1 MTKHAASSAA
11 AVRAVALDPR
21 PFAGPRDGRDTR
33 TRVQLLYGG
42 GMAGHSAIDDLRAR
56 LQPLRGAAG
65 LRERTLSAIESAF
78 EDATVGRISTLERM
92 LASEVLRNSLPVP
105 TLALVRDVGG
115 VLVFHLA
122 ELGCELA
129 SARLAAELLS
139 MAAAQVR
146 AAQLDRAFLMIR
158 HALLR
163 AEDAQCPFR
172 EIPYVPGPSYPRL
185 ESFDVE
191 AAAWIKAWSVIGKAV
206 RMIEDEDDIL
216 RGGAGQQA
224 EPAPQNGDFDFGLPA
239 PPPEAA
245 PARTV
250 EAILSD
256 AKASREAPSLV
267 VVPSLDHLP
276 KPSSTGQQRRDTPRA
291 EFEVIAG
298 KALPLA
304 PPVDPQVLV
313 EDGVRRYPFARTVL
327 ETIAS
332 DLVGARHTWIQPTL
346 IASPPGLGK
355 TSLVSW
361 LGALLGLRTVI
372 YGAGGASD
380 ASFGGT
386 SRQWGTGRGCLPLQV
401 LLQAVSASALI
412 NLDELDK
419 ASLDRRNGALA
430 DVLLPFL
437 ERSTNA
443 RILDPYLETEVNLS
457 GVSYL
462 ATVNDLSR
470 VPSALRD
477 RFRVIEMPAPRADDL
492 PIIAAGMVEEMRQE
506 RGVDPA
512 WMPDLS
518 PDEIALI
525 PWEGGSLR
533 PLRRMIQAVLAS
545 RETFAPRH

>member
-1 MTKHAASSAA
+1 M
-11 AVRAVALDPR
+11 
-21 PFAGPRDGRDTR
+21 
-33 TRVQLLYGG
+33 
-42 GMAGHSAIDDLRAR
+42 
-56 LQPLRGAAG
+56 
-65 LRERTLSAIESAF
+65 
-78 EDATVGRISTLERM
+78 
-92 LASEVLRNSLPVP
+92 
-105 TLALVRDVGG
+105 
-115 VLVFHLA
+115 
-122 ELGCELA
+122 
-129 SARLAAELLS
+129 
-139 MAAAQVR
+139 
-146 AAQLDRAFLMIR
+146 
-158 HALLR
+158 
-163 AEDAQCPFR
+163 
-172 EIPYVPGPSYPRL
+172 
-185 ESFDVE
+185 
-191 AAAWIKAWSVIGKAV
+191 
-206 RMIEDEDDIL
+206 
-216 RGGAGQQA
+216 
-224 EPAPQNGDFDFGLPA
+224 
-239 PPPEAA
+239 
-245 PARTV
+245 
-250 EAILSD
+250 
-256 AKASREAPSLV
+256 
-267 VVPSLDHLP
+267 
-276 KPSSTGQQRRDTPRA
+276 
-291 EFEVIAG
+291 IAG